1 MKVVA
6 QIGMR
11 GNEEAEFG
19 FIMPSV
25 YDKVV
30 NRATTQNKKRN
41 HP

>member
-11 GNEEAEFG
+11 GNEEGEFG
-19 FIMPSV
+19 FIMPGV

-30 NRATTQNKKRN
+30 NRATIQKKKRN